1 MCIEPYFIT
10 VRHFGLMAKTK
21 KIKSPTKTKLRQK
34 ADSVFSTFV
43 RLRDSNKQWIVVC
56 PLCWSKLP
64 RKKAQNM
71 HFIKRSCWFYRYDES
86 NCHAWCY
93 RCNVILSWNYI
104 AYTRWMQKQYGIEYV
119 DSMID
124 ESKKIHKEWSK
135 EDYQKIIDAYTE
147 KIIEYSRKLTA

>member
-1 MCIEPYFIT
+1 
-10 VRHFGLMAKTK
+10 MAKTTK
-21 KIKSPTKTKLRQK
+21 PKTKSPTKTKLRKK

-64 RKKAQNM
+64 RKQAQNM

-104 AYTRWMQKQYGIEYV
+104 AYTRWMQREYGIDFV
-119 DSMID
+119 DHMID
-124 ESKKIHKEWSK
+124 ESKKLHKEWSK
-135 EDYQKIIDAYTE
+135 EDYQKIIDTYTE
-147 KIIEYSRKLTA
+147 KIIEYSKKLTV